1 MIRNPGRILTTHVG
15 SLPRPPE
22 LRALLL
28 AKDEGKAID
37 QAAFQRLLADAVRDT
52 VRRQVAIGLDLV
64 SDGEMG
70 KVAYSTYV
78 AERFSGY
85 AGSGPGTVARDL
97 VDFPDFMKTSG
108 RGLGVKRPLCEAPV
122 ALKDRRPLETDLR
135 TFAAAVAAERPA
147 GAFLTAASPGV
158 VAYFLRNRY
167 YPSHEAYLAALVP
180 LLRDEYEA
188 IVAAGFDLQLDC
200 PDLAMARHIGYA
212 DASDADYRRLSEAS
226 IEALNDAT
234 RNIPPERMRLHLC
247 WGNYAGPHH
256 YDLPLERVLPLA
268 LRTRAHAISFEGAN
282 PRHEHE
288 WELFETMRLPD
299 DRIIL
304 PGVID
309 SATNFIEHPR
319 LVAQRIERYAK
330 IVGRERVVASADC
343 GFGTSA
349 GSLGVDPAIAWA
361 KLEALAQGA
370 KLASERLWRA

>member
-1 MIRNPGRILTTHVG
+1 
-15 SLPRPPE
+15 
-22 LRALLL
+22 
-28 AKDEGKAID
+28 
-37 QAAFQRLLADAVRDT
+37 
-52 VRRQVAIGLDLV
+52 
-64 SDGEMG
+64 
-70 KVAYSTYV
+70 
-78 AERFSGY
+78 
-85 AGSGPGTVARDL
+85 
-97 VDFPDFMKTSG
+97 
-108 RGLGVKRPLCEAPV
+108 
-122 ALKDRRPLETDLR
+122 
-135 TFAAAVAAERPA
+135 
-147 GAFLTAASPGV
+147 
-158 VAYFLRNRY
+158 
-167 YPSHEAYLAALVP
+167 
-180 LLRDEYEA
+180 
-188 IVAAGFDLQLDC
+188 
-200 PDLAMARHIGYA
+200 
-212 DASDADYRRLSEAS
+212 
-226 IEALNDAT
+226 
-234 RNIPPERMRLHLC
+234 MRLHLC

-288 WELFETMRLPD
+288 WELFDTMRLPG